1 MMEEEDENRNVE
13 LDKSVPNAKEIYLLM
28 KKEYRISRNIRASW
42 YFKHLNTIMSFVPPT
57 SLSDLSQEELIVL
70 SVIPEEDQVA
80 FQPGQFYNFRL
91 TTKTKVIFMS
101 TQYRIAF
108 ALDLSPSL
116 SSLDLCSGRVLWD
129 DVFLALQNCL
139 TGLLQPF
146 CPPGLDL
153 DLAPSLYVT
162 VVAYTPLV
170 ACRNN
175 FVLCQGVLV
184 TLKNLK
190 SVLSTL
196 QILLKNFEDN
206 LAQHFHPLADIHM
219 NSYDSDDFILSDGSD
234 LDTMSH
240 RSKSE
245 DQKIEELIYKPEHG
259 FVNVLRF
266 GILALQLLP
275 ENATAGIAVVT
286 DGMVGL
292 PDANVFEALLSQ
304 LRNSTFACSFLHI
317 GCSHHSN
324 LSFGR
329 VAHTELMKFV
339 AAATFGGYFAAQPDV
354 NTGRELNVYHKA
366 FFLWSFQKG
375 LMGFEVPD
383 TSLHCKQNRI
393 SANSSWLEGLPTH
406 PITNQEIPVVPI
418 MRKKHKESNLHTT
431 ISGVLSLRLREGYT
445 IREVNLIKGESQ
457 IEVHLVLPWRE
468 YARIEYIA
476 SASWPLS
483 PNKRHTHIEIFIE
496 GNYEFLHEM
505 TCTKKLP
512 SKSPF
517 RTAHIK
523 KYWQSLQNLMQT
535 DQLLVH
541 LHSFSSNP
549 VNYTVPKS
557 LKNGLPLLPSEYSLQ
572 QDPSLSDLIKFWNP
586 IASLDINIWQKW
598 MHTHRIGIVLQHDV
612 PLKKYLHT
620 PNSNG
625 YFQSVHCYK
634 AMTALNTMLRQ
645 WCTFVLE
652 ENHSNLTYMYI
663 KFDDSDPDRAPN
675 TFYILRASSKPPCLV
690 LRLAFLGGTAGD
702 ERHAIVSQLREEVLK
717 LQLSQRGPQKNA
729 AGIRASNEK
738 RKPHQQLCLPMS
750 PEPRNVNKK
759 DFRLSSSSTPPRK
772 QLSDVKCCVVLNKP
786 VEKILI
792 RYERVPH
799 DLSIVEDPAREIP
812 RRISSHAEK
821 ASRSV
826 AAMFN
831 TMSRYLYHKRWIW
844 SVQQGSWPPMS
855 MSVVGRMLSTIAKI
869 RIQEGFHFALT
880 TIGIVNLVLEI
891 DMKSDNSFGVD
902 SFSGTQEMKDKD
914 TENNNL
920 TEDLTSSTCV
930 VQYILFPPSVKN
942 TRGSVSEDDMEEGE
956 LPEADGELQIVTEC
970 WVEPQYG
977 ISVNNPIERK
987 HLDGLAYKEIAS
999 SFYDIDYEAISCLTT
1014 FEQLIHLCQC
1024 RPDNA
1029 YHAQSQQQHQQHR
1042 QHLPSCLP
1050 GINKF
1055 NSTEKCTPDMENCP
1069 HLDNNVTTIPF
1080 PYNLMGLLPRCQQAE
1095 MLFSGYTVNRSI
1107 YSGDNWKIPNS
1118 VLFEIFLE
1126 KLKTSHGQ
1134 EIWLSSEECQ
1144 KFTDLL
1150 LCRKNEQ
1157 TMSASS
1163 LIADSRPVN
1172 EETGLKTE
1180 TSSKSPG
1187 IPVDT
1192 PQSENTLDDILFST
1206 ETSQSVG
1213 PTKWRCFIQDIN
1225 TSHMFLTFVP
1235 ASFEDLRTL
1244 KPGIHTATLHDNLE
1258 IVAVNE
1264 WNPSVQKTK
1273 PQVYEEIITGPSP
1286 VDEKSVLEF
1295 VSNPSKSSSSSS
1307 RNQENSATDPNQ
1319 NSSSQQVVTPSLT
1332 PHSIPASPG
1341 ICNASPSFTQQ
1352 NKPVSPLQPALTPSP
1367 LQPTKLPPSS
1377 STRPS
1382 LSPLQPCSNLPSS
1395 QPNSFPATNGILP
1408 SPGLQ
1413 AEAISPNQP
1422 HCVSTSAQSI
1432 TEASSSNLPPDI
1444 ENDNSLFQE
1453 KEYFILPVYIY
1464 DCSLSK
1470 IIDSLVHK
1478 GAFTLPP
1485 DIVED
1490 HTIGDN
1496 LFHEYDLGECKSQ
1509 TPNNL
1514 DIHDDSSEG
1523 GRHSTASLDRRSND
1537 SISDHPGDFKKHRE
1551 KVTDV
1556 FSSSYVI
1563 GIFHNLTEEHYVDK
1577 MDIDTAIDICEESP
1591 PLEINIVQFLHASC
1605 GHLRH
1610 VCSKQK
1616 KYDEEGATSYYCD
1629 DSPRKSAVRFSDRN
1643 ESYCDSP
1650 HLFTEPNISDSKSF
1664 QLPSLKVPI
1673 PLSPMDEGRTCE
1685 YVFELHQIISHKFA
1699 DTMSTWFKPV
1709 PSCPDYYFFCPDPV
1723 TVNNNVPGRTG
1734 DMSEEQIGTTNE
1746 SISHSCTTAEDTDI
1760 VLDLHGPELNTA
1772 NKFPLLT
1779 TIDPSNSDSDDQSIS
1794 SSGVESSDADDPC
1807 HPLFIS
1813 FICTLK
1819 QNTDHHNIVVG
1830 TIPTCLAEITGHL
1843 MDKLSELDLGNL
1855 QVTFDLYCLT
1865 LPLEMDHLPK
1875 KFPFIGFADADDDD
1889 SSPDGFQKRDPFSF
1903 LPKYQHDAIMDCKQE
1918 IEWLMRDEI
1927 VCALR
1932 YVYPIRE
1939 DKLQM
1944 VTEHVQESFQ
1954 LGKTSCYIE
1963 EVTPQ
1968 FVFGSDQS
1976 LSRFLDEL
1984 QRINIKDYRFKKE
1997 GSFFYLVLTRAM
2009 AAHFLA
2015 LSSAVCS
2022 LDDNNQTPEKTT
2034 KKSTPDDNKG
2044 KLAVPQKILSR
2055 CISDS
2060 CQDWRDSSGKSGL
2073 DGREAADVS
2082 IQLTNEEGL
2091 KEVCPLSPERVAMLN
2106 KMDSPCLLTDYDEGV
2121 LKRSSSFGGFDA
2133 EGCRK
2138 VQHHTIASSDKYL
2151 STMARVSVSST
2162 PAVAAAAVVPSGAS
2176 GMTVKHLTSS
2186 PMAHLTCRAR
2196 HSSAPTAAQKNV
2208 TGASSQ
2214 PSTMPATP
2222 SWISSR
2228 GSFTEE
2234 AGYDGDSSDGDYNND
2249 DGAFFNET
2257 GGQRSSMPNFW
2268 LVMRVEPKKV
2278 TLYYHVR
2285 GQKDSSINQRGK
2297 QLLKDVSDVIMDTC
2311 KKVNQLFLLQ
2321 DLFTMRMCNVLLV
2334 PEADEDICWTKDRY
2348 TVPTDGEDEDD
2359 DDEQKTY
2366 RYLADTRSFLPGHF
2380 ACKCIW
2386 EIHLALHPRL
2396 KNWERRTNVST
2407 GMQAL
2412 RSVLSKLS
2420 VNNRKNMF
2428 VMKDGLGNYF
2438 YVRLDE
2444 CKISSTSL
2452 AEDVTNGRQDFDGYP
2467 DCSTIS
2473 PISTPK
2479 RDDDDD
2485 EESSKSLRDVDT
2497 LSISSMGSYVS
2508 KRSEDYIKV
2517 SMHGITPAGD
2527 EMTEDLRKML
2537 QNKLDDTVLDII
2549 SVMLD
2554 RNPKC
2559 KLNFEDVRFI
2569 QRHKEAPK
2577 DTIYVTIP
2585 NGSLQQLFPL
2595 CYYLKQNLL
2604 QFVHV
2609 PNYVDNHPTKHFID
2623 YASSEPQELK
2633 ENQVFLYHRPSS
2645 SGGKGI
2651 ACIAMA
2657 FVDSRDQEVKFIG
2670 CQKPPSLPY
2679 DEMVP
2684 PEEYPTL
2691 IETYLLEELPPHT
2704 SKPGLAR
2711 FIRFRIW
2718 ERGNVDLPSLKK
2730 KLVTSVKHALCD
2742 VVSEFQLLTIP
2753 ICQVSHEL
2761 LPCYSEPCSPSV
2773 VKVAENEEK
2782 LYVASRKLSIQM
2794 TKMPSKLNTLS
2805 KDKTKTP
2812 VVTPSPKDVPK
2823 FADSL
2828 WNISTTTTDG
2838 SSGGQQH
2845 KISELRNMLLQYESG
2860 EKGFLHSVFWTSLP
2874 RWFDFCH
2881 TLGVPA
2887 VNKMELELQAR
2898 FSVDFLLRELPTQ
2911 FANITRD
2918 INLKVFKLVRESPH
2932 GKILTGVPY
2941 SPLRNNSSK
2950 LGNLDTSFDVDW
2962 DNKVSPGKQQQFV
2975 VVGRNVEQWSSCV
2988 DHYDGRDCPDDSPS
3002 SHTSRVSHR
3011 ELRFSPYLPSGSSTN
3026 LENSPTDKYHT
3037 LFVPRQH
3044 LLLLLINDKTMTFYS
3059 YNVAGDMTSGFKK
3072 LLRNMVH
3079 WQNARA
3085 HVLDCVVVQKMG
3097 LYHHQPFGESL
3108 PIKQQNPFTQSN
3120 MDIDMLVMKT
3130 YLPKDVTKR
3139 NNSMISAGMP
3149 YCPQMMGILRPFDE
3163 IYRNLKP
3170 AQPLHHSPYNNKY
3183 DVVLRHGQQ
3192 AQEIRNNYR
3201 KDMDKVLK
3209 LRELHSMWFSK
3220 NFASISEDI
3229 IHLLKQSS
3237 RLLHYCATPLLF
3249 SPAWR
3254 REVLKRVPS
3263 KKPEPTPSPVIQEKT
3278 DVKVRSR
3285 HSSGAS
3291 IASLLSKRHDSSQ
3304 EGKKKDRHSQDC
3316 TDSPQQRPASLDSPQ
3331 EEEDW
3336 HREIRKKFLQQ
3347 YMQHLQSLGFVQI
3360 QTRPAS
3366 PKRINGRGN
3375 LRKLAS
3381 EGGRTVRD
3389 ECDQGKK
3396 EVYDMQKTLS
3406 GGMILVELNFC
3417 DQHYYVK
3424 LYGYDCSRMGAN
3436 VNSQLRLYF
3445 VDECDTYRA
3454 LTHVHS
3460 FAHDFHLRCI
3470 MNHISGEQDL
3480 FRKDYHVTSFL
3491 ADFLEV
3497 YPTPPN
3503 FSRNYVHSD
3512 YLQLSKL
3519 TCPSGQLY
3527 DYILKHPNLHD
3538 FTVISLLSAL
3548 TDSELDLLP
3557 FDYWTSR
3564 KESGSQQ
3571 DKEEALVLHRQSRTL
3586 AGNSDGSCKPND
3598 EYNVGVVVKLDTRSQ
3613 SGGSICSVGSGTGA
3627 GSQVPP
3633 SGKDNSTLCLQYF
3646 LVLTS
3651 KCEIPMQSFVQ
3662 KLGGTLRATGAFLV
3676 PNTVEDFEQFSVP
3689 VKQHIG
3695 VRSETTNKQRRL
3707 SPLHCLVTKEAD
3719 AAKRKIERTVMFCM
3733 GKCRRDILWER
3744 LLKGGQEDDGKKKR
3758 RNELDDGLSRL
3769 TFTDFEE
3776 LLCMVESSS
3785 LSKLDERLLHFT
3797 NMGPHW
3803 FSTLLAYLPSRYGE
3817 QFRYFVN
3824 TDGKTQCA
3832 VIVNVDCTD
3841 TCILLSVNSSTGR
3854 ADLSLLN
3861 REARTA
3867 AVLQTPAEDE
3877 QHQEA
3882 IQNLVE
3888 TFIGACCFHLWSS
3901 MLC

>member
-1 MMEEEDENRNVE
+1 
-13 LDKSVPNAKEIYLLM
+13 
-28 KKEYRISRNIRASW
+28 
-42 YFKHLNTIMSFVPPT
+42 
-57 SLSDLSQEELIVL
+57 
-70 SVIPEEDQVA
+70 
-80 FQPGQFYNFRL
+80 
-91 TTKTKVIFMS
+91 
-101 TQYRIAF
+101 
-108 ALDLSPSL
+108 
-116 SSLDLCSGRVLWD
+116 
-129 DVFLALQNCL
+129 
-139 TGLLQPF
+139 
-146 CPPGLDL
+146 
-153 DLAPSLYVT
+153 
-162 VVAYTPLV
+162 
-170 ACRNN
+170 
-175 FVLCQGVLV
+175 
-184 TLKNLK
+184 
-190 SVLSTL
+190 
-196 QILLKNFEDN
+196 
-206 LAQHFHPLADIHM
+206 
-219 NSYDSDDFILSDGSD
+219 
-234 LDTMSH
+234 
-240 RSKSE
+240 
-245 DQKIEELIYKPEHG
+245 
-259 FVNVLRF
+259 
-266 GILALQLLP
+266 
-275 ENATAGIAVVT
+275 
-286 DGMVGL
+286 
-292 PDANVFEALLSQ
+292 
-304 LRNSTFACSFLHI
+304 
-317 GCSHHSN
+317 
-324 LSFGR
+324 
-329 VAHTELMKFV
+329 
-339 AAATFGGYFAAQPDV
+339 
-354 NTGRELNVYHKA
+354 
-366 FFLWSFQKG
+366 
-375 LMGFEVPD
+375 MG
-383 TSLHCKQNRI
+383 H
-393 SANSSWLEGLPTH
+393 
-406 PITNQEIPVVPI
+406 
-418 MRKKHKESNLHTT
+418 
-431 ISGVLSLRLREGYT
+431 
-445 IREVNLIKGESQ
+445 
-457 IEVHLVLPWRE
+457 
-468 YARIEYIA
+468 
-476 SASWPLS
+476 
-483 PNKRHTHIEIFIE
+483 
-496 GNYEFLHEM
+496 
-505 TCTKKLP
+505 
-512 SKSPF
+512 
-517 RTAHIK
+517 
-523 KYWQSLQNLMQT
+523 
-535 DQLLVH
+535 
-541 LHSFSSNP
+541 
-549 VNYTVPKS
+549 
-557 LKNGLPLLPSEYSLQ
+557 
-572 QDPSLSDLIKFWNP
+572 
-586 IASLDINIWQKW
+586 
-598 MHTHRIGIVLQHDV
+598 
-612 PLKKYLHT
+612 
-620 PNSNG
+620 
-625 YFQSVHCYK
+625 
-634 AMTALNTMLRQ
+634 
-645 WCTFVLE
+645 
-652 ENHSNLTYMYI
+652 
-663 KFDDSDPDRAPN
+663 
-675 TFYILRASSKPPCLV
+675 
-690 LRLAFLGGTAGD
+690 
-702 ERHAIVSQLREEVLK
+702 
-717 LQLSQRGPQKNA
+717 
-729 AGIRASNEK
+729 
-738 RKPHQQLCLPMS
+738 
-750 PEPRNVNKK
+750 
-759 DFRLSSSSTPPRK
+759 
-772 QLSDVKCCVVLNKP
+772 
-786 VEKILI
+786 
-792 RYERVPH
+792 
-799 DLSIVEDPAREIP
+799 
-812 RRISSHAEK
+812 
-821 ASRSV
+821 
-826 AAMFN
+826 
-831 TMSRYLYHKRWIW
+831 
-844 SVQQGSWPPMS
+844 
-855 MSVVGRMLSTIAKI
+855 
-869 RIQEGFHFALT
+869 
-880 TIGIVNLVLEI
+880 
-891 DMKSDNSFGVD
+891 
-902 SFSGTQEMKDKD
+902 
-914 TENNNL
+914 
-920 TEDLTSSTCV
+920 
-930 VQYILFPPSVKN
+930 
-942 TRGSVSEDDMEEGE
+942 
-956 LPEADGELQIVTEC
+956 
-970 WVEPQYG
+970 
-977 ISVNNPIERK
+977 
-987 HLDGLAYKEIAS
+987 
-999 SFYDIDYEAISCLTT
+999 FYDIDYEAISCLTT

-1029 YHAQSQQQHQQHR
+1029 YHAQSQQLHQQHR

-1055 NSTEKCTPDMENCP
+1055 SSTEKCTPDMENCP

-1080 PYNLMGLLPRCQQAE
+1080 PYNLMGILPRCQQAE

-1150 LCRKNEQ
+1150 LSRKNEQ

-1163 LIADSRPVN
+1163 LIADNRPVN
-1172 EETGLKTE
+1172 EETGIKTE

-1187 IPVDT
+1187 IPLDT

-1206 ETSQSVG
+1206 DTSQSVG

-1225 TSHMFLTFVP
+1225 SSHMFLTFVP

-1332 PHSIPASPG
+1332 PHSIPTSPG
-1341 ICNASPSFTQQ
+1341 ICNVSPSFTQQ
-1352 NKPVSPLQPALTPSP
+1352 NFK
-1367 LQPTKLPPSS
+1367 
-1377 STRPS
+1377 
-1382 LSPLQPCSNLPSS
+1382 PCSNLPSP

-1413 AEAISPNQP
+1413 AEASSPNQP

-1496 LFHEYDLGECKSQ
+1496 LFHEYDLGVGKSQ

-1563 GIFHNLTEEHYVDK
+1563 GIFRNLSDEHYVDK

-1616 KYDEEGATSYYCD
+1616 KYDEEGATSYFCD

-1643 ESYCDSP
+1643 ESYYDSP

-1664 QLPSLKVPI
+1664 QLPSIKVPI

-1685 YVFELHQIISHKFA
+1685 YVSELHQIISHKFA

-1760 VLDLHGPELNTA
+1760 VLDLSGPELNTA
-1772 NKFPLLT
+1772 NKFPVLT
-1779 TIDPSNSDSDDQSIS
+1779 TIDPSNSDSDDHSMS

-1932 YVYPIRE
+1932 YVYPIKE

-1984 QRINIKDYRFKKE
+1984 QRVNIKDYRFKKE

-2022 LDDNNQTPEKTT
+2022 LDDTNQTPEKTT
-2034 KKSTPDDNKG
+2034 KKSTPDDSRG

-2091 KEVCPLSPERVAMLN
+2091 KEVCPLSPERVAI
-2106 KMDSPCLLTDYDEGV
+2106 
-2121 LKRSSSFGGFDA
+2121 FDA

-2151 STMARVSVSST
+2151 STMAPVSVSST

-2348 TVPTDGEDEDD
+2348 TVPT
-2359 DDEQKTY
+2359 
-2366 RYLADTRSFLPGHF
+2366 
-2380 ACKCIW
+2380 
-2386 EIHLALHPRL
+2386 
-2396 KNWERRTNVST
+2396 

-2452 AEDVTNGRQDFDGYP
+2452 AEDVTNGRQDFDSYP

-2742 VVSEFQLLTIP
+2742 V
-2753 ICQVSHEL
+2753 
-2761 LPCYSEPCSPSV
+2761 
-2773 VKVAENEEK
+2773 
-2782 LYVASRKLSIQM
+2782 
-2794 TKMPSKLNTLS
+2794 
-2805 KDKTKTP
+2805 
-2812 VVTPSPKDVPK
+2812 

-2845 KISELRNMLLQYESG
+2845 KNSELRNMLLQYESG

-2918 INLKVFKLVRESPH
+2918 INLKVFKL
-2932 GKILTGVPY
+2932 
-2941 SPLRNNSSK
+2941 SK

-3108 PIKQQNPFTQSN
+3108 PIKQNPFTQSN

-3436 VNSQLRLYF
+3436 VNSQNRFFSLFLKFFSLLLSSFYLFLLSLSFFLFTFSFFSSFLSF
-3445 VDECDTYRA
+3445 V
-3454 LTHVHS
+3454 
-3460 FAHDFHLRCI
+3460 FHLFFPFVFF
-3470 MNHISGEQDL
+3470 L
-3480 FRKDYHVTSFL
+3480 FLFFSF
-3491 ADFLEV
+3491 
-3497 YPTPPN
+3497 
-3503 FSRNYVHSD
+3503 
-3512 YLQLSKL
+3512 
-3519 TCPSGQLY
+3519 
-3527 DYILKHPNLHD
+3527 
-3538 FTVISLLSAL
+3538 
-3548 TDSELDLLP
+3548 
-3557 FDYWTSR
+3557 
-3564 KESGSQQ
+3564 
-3571 DKEEALVLHRQSRTL
+3571 
-3586 AGNSDGSCKPND
+3586 
-3598 EYNVGVVVKLDTRSQ
+3598 
-3613 SGGSICSVGSGTGA
+3613 
-3627 GSQVPP
+3627 
-3633 SGKDNSTLCLQYF
+3633 
-3646 LVLTS
+3646 
-3651 KCEIPMQSFVQ
+3651 
-3662 KLGGTLRATGAFLV
+3662 
-3676 PNTVEDFEQFSVP
+3676 
-3689 VKQHIG
+3689 
-3695 VRSETTNKQRRL
+3695 
-3707 SPLHCLVTKEAD
+3707 
-3719 AAKRKIERTVMFCM
+3719 
-3733 GKCRRDILWER
+3733 
-3744 LLKGGQEDDGKKKR
+3744 
-3758 RNELDDGLSRL
+3758 
-3769 TFTDFEE
+3769 
-3776 LLCMVESSS
+3776 
-3785 LSKLDERLLHFT
+3785 LLHFSGLDKKVFFFC
-3797 NMGPHW
+3797 MKRYFFFSFLLSLPFPLSFLSLFLSPFLSP
-3803 FSTLLAYLPSRYGE
+3803 FSTLLFSLPFPLSFSLSLFLLFLSLSNILFLSPFSLNRNPFHSPFLSPFSTLLFSLPFLFSLHLSKFPLYFSLGFNVLFFLPFPLFFLPFPLCFLPFPLLSLSFPFSLLSLSFPFSLLSLSFPFSLLSLSFPFSLPSLS
-3817 QFRYFVN
+3817 FL
-3824 TDGKTQCA
+3824 
-3832 VIVNVDCTD
+3832 
-3841 TCILLSVNSSTGR
+3841 ILS
-3854 ADLSLLN
+3854 LSLLSLFLSFLSPFSLFSYPFSLPSLSFLILSLFFFLLFFFLFLSFFPCLIK
-3861 REARTA
+3861 RHF
-3867 AVLQTPAEDE
+3867 VFFLL
-3877 QHQEA
+3877 
-3882 IQNLVE
+3882 NLFVS
-3888 TFIGACCFHLWSS
+3888 FLHPQP
-3901 MLC
+3901 LCLM